1 MIYWKHQT
9 NECNIRYSII
19 REVFKKYSDLKV
31 NLKKDDPLYYDK
43 KNLYKPRELFTFYC
57 IFLPTYIFNGNLIFL
72 YAFRKNF
79 STMKYFS
86 LFCFNY
92 FSLYICFLVMDKKV
106 FENYLQ
112 KINPYSKFMREE
124 FLKHK
129 EEISEKSYLKIMEYN
144 RKAKELYEF

>member
-1 MIYWKHQT
+1 
-9 NECNIRYSII
+9 
-19 REVFKKYSDLKV
+19 
-31 NLKKDDPLYYDK
+31 
-43 KNLYKPRELFTFYC
+43 
-57 IFLPTYIFNGNLIFL
+57 
-72 YAFRKNF
+72 
-79 STMKYFS
+79 
-86 LFCFNY
+86 
-92 FSLYICFLVMDKKV
+92 MDKKV